1 MEHTENQNE
10 NKPLSLILKAVTVL
24 SAAVGIGMT
33 AADAKNSFMG
43 GRTMYMFF
51 TIQSNILIAIICLIG
66 FFLMIRGREVG
77 KAWRVIKLTGTV
89 AITLTGLVFCFVL
102 VPVLGNR
109 FWNVYNTLTHVVVP
123 IAAVADWF
131 ASGAGR
137 DLKKRCAFFVLIPP
151 FLYVVY
157 AAIGFVR
164 GWQFSKGVNYPYFFL
179 NWGSPAGVF
188 GFTEGPPFM
197 GCGWWILSL
206 MLLLLFTGWLYITLA
221 QCGGGKAKREE
232 PEPSGDI
239 ADRHQV

>member
-1 MEHTENQNE
+1 MEHVKHQNG
-10 NKPLSLILKAVTVL
+10 NKTLSLILKAVTVL

-51 TIQSNILIAIICLIG
+51 TIQSNILIAFICLAG
-66 FFLMIRGREVG
+66 FFLMIRDREVG
-77 KAWRVIKLTGTV
+77 KAWRVIKLAGTV

-109 FWNVYNTLTHVVVP
+109 FWNVYNTMTHVAVP

-131 ASGAGR
+131 ASGASEGI
-137 DLKKRCAFFVLIPP
+137 KKRAVFFVLIPP
-151 FLYVVY
+151 LLYVIY

-179 NWGSPAGVF
+179 NWESPAGAF

-206 MLLLLFTGWLYITLA
+206 MLLLLLTGWLYLTLGQA
-221 QCGGGKAKREE
+221 VCKKVQRERSE
-232 PEPSGDI
+232 
-239 ADRHQV
+239 QT